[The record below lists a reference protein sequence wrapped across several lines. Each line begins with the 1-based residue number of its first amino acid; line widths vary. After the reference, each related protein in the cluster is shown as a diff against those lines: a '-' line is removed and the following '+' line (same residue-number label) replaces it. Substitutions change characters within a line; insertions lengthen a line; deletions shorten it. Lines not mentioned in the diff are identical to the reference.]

1 MCSGTSTNITGLGG
15 VFVPGKISSIEW
27 PLISGSMEMAV
38 IVVDLI
44 VVTSSVSSGTGTP
57 VQIYI
62 YIYII
67 RRIINARKLY
77 SIYIKYIEFIARCN
91 NIL

>member
-57 VQIYI
+57 LHTVTTKQSSSSRMDILE
-62 YIYII
+62 
-67 RRIINARKLY
+67 NAEDVI
-77 SIYIKYIEFIARCN
+77 SGTAFITVCP
-91 NIL
+91 

>member
-62 YIYII
+62 YII

-77 SIYIKYIEFIARCN
+77 SIYIKYIEFIARYN

>member
-57 VQIYI
+57 LHTVTTKQSSTSRMDILE
-62 YIYII
+62 
-67 RRIINARKLY
+67 NAEDVI
-77 SIYIKYIEFIARCN
+77 SGTAFITVCP
-91 NIL
+91 